1 MSATEVLA
9 KAFAAMCEA
18 FCDMRSCD
26 DCPLYA
32 ATYPGE
38 NCLEA
43 FARLLRE
50 SKAEPWEA
58 RVVDGKWCSI
68 CAHKVPAGAET
79 CPTCGAIIARGAEA
93 RSDGRYD
100 ESVSPYPENGETSRE
115 TARESLVGGAA
126 IR

>member
-1 MSATEVLA
+1 MSATETIAAVYS
-9 KAFAAMCEA
+9 AMCDEY
-18 FCDMRSCD
+18 CYSLSCD

-38 NCLEA
+38 NCLES

-68 CAHKVPAGAET
+68 CTHKVPDGAKA
-79 CPTCGAIIARGAEA
+79 CPTCGAAIA
-93 RSDGRYD
+93 
-100 ESVSPYPENGETSRE
+100 
-115 TARESLVGGAA
+115 
-126 IR
+126 